1 MSLRVPTEVCVQA
14 PSDLDV
20 DGRAD
25 LLWRHRTG
33 GFNAIWLMDGLTV
46 LPSST
51 ALLRLTDQNWTI
63 VGIAKQP
70 VTD

>member
-1 MSLRVPTEVCVQA
+1 MAAVG
-14 PSDLDV
+14 DLDG

-51 ALLRLTDQNWTI
+51 ALLRLPNLNWTI

-70 VTD
+70 